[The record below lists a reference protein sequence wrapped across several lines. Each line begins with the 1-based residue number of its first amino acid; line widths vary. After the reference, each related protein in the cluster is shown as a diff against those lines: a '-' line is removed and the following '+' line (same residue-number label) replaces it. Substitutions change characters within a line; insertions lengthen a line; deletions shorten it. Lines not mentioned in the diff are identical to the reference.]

1 MAAFVSPWSFFINL
15 SAVRFGFVL
24 PDKFFEYIYF
34 LCCWL
39 ITEPYFYQACF
50 IMEGMKMEET
60 AKDKYLNK
68 SYLASTHR

>member
-1 MAAFVSPWSFFINL
+1 M
-15 SAVRFGFVL
+15 L

-50 IMEGMKMEET
+50 IMEGTKMEET

-68 SYLASTHR
+68 SYLASTRR

>member
-1 MAAFVSPWSFFINL
+1 M
-15 SAVRFGFVL
+15 L

-39 ITEPYFYQACF
+39 VTEPYFYQACF